1 MIFGIVTSILKEYD
15 RVSDNTDTSFENI
28 SGIVLIDEIDSHLHS
43 DLLKDVLPNL
53 IKLFPKIQFIMSSH
67 SPFFLLGMQEKIG
80 DKCQFLNFPSGV
92 IFDSIEYFDEI
103 SRCYSIIDES
113 YNSVLKSLEETRVK

>member
-1 MIFGIVTSILKEYD
+1 MIFGIVASILKEYD

-67 SPFFLLGMQEKIG
+67 SPFF
-80 DKCQFLNFPSGV
+80 C
-92 IFDSIEYFDEI
+92 
-103 SRCYSIIDES
+103 
-113 YNSVLKSLEETRVK
+113 

>member
-1 MIFGIVTSILKEYD
+1 MIFGIVASILKEYD

-67 SPFFLLGMQEKIG
+67 SPFFFVRNARKIW
-80 DKCQFLNFPSGV
+80 
-92 IFDSIEYFDEI
+92 
-103 SRCYSIIDES
+103 R
-113 YNSVLKSLEETRVK
+113 

>member
-1 MIFGIVTSILKEYD
+1 MIFGIVASILKEYD

-53 IKLFPKIQFIMSSH
+53 IRACSH
-67 SPFFLLGMQEKIG
+67 KTLTIA
-80 DKCQFLNFPSGV
+80 
-92 IFDSIEYFDEI
+92 
-103 SRCYSIIDES
+103 
-113 YNSVLKSLEETRVK
+113 EE